1 MRGTGTQADPFYP
14 TNWTE
19 LAEAVGTAEAYVQC
33 PSNALWDMNEIKGDG
48 LRSRLVWR
56 AKEVYGNGLQIKNLY
71 IESGCIFFTGA
82 YTHLVY
88 KLDFLNMWNSANSEG
103 FFQTDTGAN
112 THLRRCNISGEIHG
126 GTAFDGYHAV
136 LRLDNDEEK
145 SSSINIRFQ
154 GGGALFSR
162 YTQFQK
168 CYIVLSGSCDWESTD
183 SGADNAQF
191 DSCYVTGETP
201 FARMAI
207 STTTSDNVF
216 DIYIPEGRKIDSV
229 YSRSLGV
236 VNTDKISGSYANFIG
251 VTAAQMTDATYLQSI
266 GFPIVV

>member
-14 TNWTE
+14 TNWAE
-19 LAEAVGTAEAYVQC
+19 FVEAVGTAEAYVQC

-48 LRSRLVWR
+48 LRSRLIWQ
-56 AKEVYGNGLQIKNLY
+56 ASEVYGNGLQIKNLY
-71 IESGCIFFTGA
+71 IESGCIFITGA

-88 KLDFLNMWNSANSEG
+88 RLDFLNMWNSANSEG
-103 FFQTDTGAN
+103 FFQTDTNAN
-112 THLRRCNISGEIHG
+112 TYLRRCNISGEIHG
-126 GTAFDGYHAV
+126 GTAFNGYYGA
-136 LRLDNDEEK
+136 LCLDNDEEK

-154 GGGALFSR
+154 GGGGLYSR

-168 CYIVLSGSCDWESTD
+168 CYIVLSGYNGVDTST
-183 SGADNAQF
+183 SSSVQF

-207 STTTSDNVF
+207 SSNTADNVF
-216 DIYIPEGRKIDSV
+216 DIYIPEGRKIDST
-229 YSRSLGV
+229 RAGSLGV
-236 VNTDKISGSYANFIG
+236 INTDKISGSYANFTG
-251 VTAAQMTDATYLQSI
+251 VTAAQMSDAAYLQSI